1 MRLRVKDEMNETE
14 KIYHQTQR
22 TEEVQQIIERM
33 PTRFGLWITVIVL
46 SLFSLMFF
54 FGYIVRYP
62 DVVVG
67 QITINTHAAPIK
79 LIANSNG
86 KLHLNGLKSLA
97 TVQENDIVAYIQNSG
112 NLKNIEYL
120 DSIIKRYNPT
130 EDKITDLI
138 SRLPKNLALG
148 ELNSKYYAFVNAAQ
162 ELANYKHD
170 KLFEKQEASLQKI
183 RIEQEN
189 AIQSSALKVKTGAN
203 SLRYMQKFH
212 NRDSTLLSK
221 KVVSEADFDKTE
233 ITYLN
238 SKDNYQNAISTLI
251 NNRQQAQ
258 QTQSKIQET
267 SIQKTEKEKELKLA
281 VLSTYIDLQDNIKS
295 WEQKY
300 VFRAPFEGKVQFLKF
315 WTNNQFVQS
324 GEPVFTVIPKS
335 DRAIGQLILP
345 IQGAGKVKKSQEV
358 IVKLEDYPYMEYGS
372 IKGKVQSI
380 SLTTNTTKTEKGDIE
395 TYMITV
401 DFPQQLKTNYGTVL
415 DFKFEAKGT
424 AEIITNDRRLI
435 QRLFDNLKYIMKK

>member
-1 MRLRVKDEMNETE
+1 MNETE
-14 KIYHQTQR
+14 KIYHQTHR

-54 FGYIVRYP
+54 FGYVVRYP

-86 KLHLNGLKSLA
+86 KLHLNGLKSLT

-112 NLKNIEYL
+112 NLKNVEYL
-120 DSIIKRYNPT
+120 DSLIKRYNPT
-130 EDKITDLI
+130 EDKITELI
-138 SRLPKNLALG
+138 SKLPKNLALG
-148 ELNSKYYAFVNAAQ
+148 ELNSKYYAFVNSLQ
-162 ELANYKHD
+162 ELTNYKHD

-189 AIQSSALKVKTGAN
+189 AIQSSSLKVKTGAN
-203 SLRYMQKFH
+203 SLKYMQKFH

-300 VFRAPFEGKVQFLKF
+300 VFRAPFSGKVQFLKF

-345 IQGAGKVKKSQEV
+345 IQGAGKVKKGQEV

-380 SLTTNTTKTEKGDIE
+380 SLTTNTTKTEKGDFE
-395 TYMITV
+395 TYMITI

-435 QRLFDNLKYIMKK
+435 QRLFDNLKYILKK

>member
-1 MRLRVKDEMNETE
+1 MNEIE
-14 KIYHQTQR
+14 KTYHQSQR

-33 PTRFGLWITVIVL
+33 PTRFGLWITIIVL
-46 SLFSLMFF
+46 SLFSLLFL
-54 FGYIVRYP
+54 FGYKIRYP
-62 DVVVG
+62 DVVIG
-67 QITINTHAAPIK
+67 QITINTHAAPLK

-86 KLHLNGLKSLA
+86 KLHLSGFKSLA
-97 TVQENDIVAYIQNSG
+97 TVQENDIVAYVQNSA
-112 NLKNIEYL
+112 NLKDVEYVDRL
-120 DSIIKRYNPT
+120 IKYYNPT
-130 EDKITDLI
+130 EDKIIDLI

-148 ELNSKYYAFVNAAQ
+148 ELNNKYYTFINSLQ

-170 KLFEKQEASLQKI
+170 QLFEKQKESLLKL
-183 RIEQEN
+183 RFEQEN

-203 SLRYMQKFH
+203 SLGYMQKFH
-212 NRDSTLLSK
+212 RRDSILLSK
-221 KVVSEADFDKTE
+221 QIVSEADFDQTE

-258 QTQSKIQET
+258 QTQSKIQEI

-281 VLSTYIDLQDNIKS
+281 VLSTYTDLQDNIKS

-300 VFRAPFEGKVQFLKF
+300 VFRAPFNGKVQFLKF
-315 WTNNQFVQS
+315 WTTNQFVQS
-324 GEPVFTVIPKS
+324 GEPVFTIIPKN
-335 DRAIGQLILP
+335 DKALGQLILP
-345 IQGAGKVKKSQEV
+345 IQGAGKVKKGQEV
-358 IVKLEDYPYMEYGS
+358 IVKLEDYPYVEYGS

-380 SLTTNTTKTEKGDIE
+380 SLTTSTTKTEKGDIE

-424 AEIITNDRRLI
+424 AEIITNDRKLI
-435 QRLFDNLKYIMKK
+435 QRLFDNLKYIIKK

>member
-1 MRLRVKDEMNETE
+1 MNETE
-14 KIYHQTQR
+14 KIYHKTER
-22 TEEVQQIIERM
+22 TEEVQHIIERM

-46 SLFSLMFF
+46 SLSTLMFF
-54 FGYIVRYP
+54 FGYKIRYP
-62 DVVVG
+62 DVVIG
-67 QITINTHAAPIK
+67 QITINTHDAPIK

-86 KLHLNGLKSLA
+86 KLHLNGIKSLT
-97 TVQENDIVAYIQNSG
+97 TVKENDIVAYVQNSG
-112 NLKNIEYL
+112 NLKNIEYV
-120 DSIIKRYNPT
+120 DSLIRSYTPT
-130 EDKITDLI
+130 EDKIIDLI

-148 ELNSKYYAFVNAAQ
+148 ELNSKYYAFINAVQ

-170 KLFEKQEASLQKI
+170 KLFEKQEESLQKLY
-183 RIEQEN
+183 IEQEN
-189 AIQSSALKVKTGAN
+189 AIQSSSLKVKTGAN
-203 SLRYMQKFH
+203 TLGYMRKFH
-212 NRDSTLLSK
+212 HRDSTLLSK
-221 KVVSEADFDKTE
+221 QIVSEADFDKTE

-238 SKDNYQNAISTLI
+238 SKDNYQNAIGTLI

-258 QTQSKIQET
+258 QTQSKIQEI

-281 VLSTYIDLQDNIKS
+281 VLSSYIDLQDNIKS

-300 VFRAPFEGKVQFLKF
+300 VFKAPFAGKVQFLKF

-324 GEPVFTVIPKS
+324 GEPVFTIIPKN
-335 DRAIGQLILP
+335 DQAIGQLILP
-345 IQGAGKVKKSQEV
+345 IQGAGKVKKGQEV

-380 SLTTNTTKTEKGDIE
+380 SLTTSSTKTEKGEIE
-395 TYMITV
+395 TYMIMV

-435 QRLFDNLKYIMKK
+435 LRLFDNLKYIIKK

>member
-1 MRLRVKDEMNETE
+1 MDETE

-33 PTRFGLWITVIVL
+33 PTRFGLWITIIVL
-46 SLFSLMFF
+46 CLFSLLFF
-54 FGYIVRYP
+54 FGYKIRYP

-67 QITINTHAAPIK
+67 QISINTHTAPIK
-79 LIANSNG
+79 LVANSNG
-86 KLHLNGLKSLA
+86 KLHLNGMKSLA
-97 TVQENDIVAYIQNSG
+97 TVQENEIIAYVQNSG
-112 NLKNIEYL
+112 NLKNIKFV
-120 DSIIKRYNPT
+120 DSLIKRYNPT
-130 EDKITDLI
+130 EDKIIDLI

-162 ELANYKHD
+162 GLANFKQD
-170 KLFEKQEASLQKI
+170 KLFEKQEASLRKI
-183 RIEQEN
+183 YIEQEKS
-189 AIQSSALKVKTGAN
+189 IQSSSLKVKTSAN
-203 SLRYMQKFH
+203 SLQYMQKFH
-212 NRDSTLLSK
+212 HRDSTLLSK

-258 QTQSKIQET
+258 QTQSKIQEI

-281 VLSTYIDLQDNIKS
+281 VLSSYTDLQDNIKS

-300 VFRAPFEGKVQFLKF
+300 VFRAPFAGKVQFLKF
-315 WTNNQFVQS
+315 WTNNQFVQN
-324 GEPVFTVIPKS
+324 GEPIFTIIPKN
-335 DRAIGQLILP
+335 DQAVGQLILP
-345 IQGAGKVKKSQEV
+345 IQGAGKVKKGQEV
-358 IVKLEDYPYMEYGS
+358 IVKLEDYPYVEYGS

-380 SLTTNTTKTEKGDIE
+380 SLTTSTTKTEKGDIE
-395 TYMITV
+395 TYLITV

-424 AEIITNDRRLI
+424 AEIITKDRRLI
-435 QRLFDNLKYIMKK
+435 QRLFDNLKYIMNK

>member
-1 MRLRVKDEMNETE
+1 MDEIE
-14 KIYHQTQR
+14 KLYHQTER

-33 PTRFGLWITVIVL
+33 PTRFGLWITIIVL
-46 SLFSLMFF
+46 TLFCLMFF
-54 FGYIVRYP
+54 FGYKIRYP

-67 QITINTHAAPIK
+67 QISINTQTAPIK

-86 KLHLNGLKSLA
+86 KLHLNGTKSLA
-97 TVQENDIVAYIQNSG
+97 TVQENEIIAYVQNSG
-112 NLKNIEYL
+112 NLKNIEYV
-120 DSIIKRYNPT
+120 DSLMKRYNPT
-130 EDKITDLI
+130 EDKIIDLI

-162 ELANYKHD
+162 GLANFKQD
-170 KLFEKQEASLQKI
+170 MLFEKQEASLRKI
-183 RIEQEN
+183 YLEQEKS
-189 AIQSSALKVKTGAN
+189 IQSSGSKVKTSAS
-203 SLRYMQKFH
+203 SLQYMQKFH
-212 NRDSTLLSK
+212 RRDSTLLSK
-221 KVVSEADFDKTE
+221 NVVSEADFDKTE
-233 ITYLN
+233 ISYLN

-258 QTQSKIQET
+258 QTQSKMQEI

-281 VLSTYIDLQDNIKS
+281 VLSSYTDLQDNIKS

-300 VFRAPFEGKVQFLKF
+300 VFRAPFAGKVQYLKF

-324 GEPVFTVIPKS
+324 GEPIFTIIPKN
-335 DRAIGQLILP
+335 DQAVGQLILP
-345 IQGAGKVKKSQEV
+345 IKGAGKVKKGQEV
-358 IVKLEDYPYMEYGS
+358 IVKLEDYPYIEYGS

-380 SLTTNTTKTEKGDIE
+380 SLTTSTTKTEKGDIE

-424 AEIITNDRRLI
+424 AEIITKDRRLI